1 MATTISPPAARHGL
15 PPGPRAKPHAT
26 AAPTSES
33 ALARWVLIAAALA
46 YLFLFLGLPL
56 FVVFQEA
63 LKKGIGAYF
72 TALRDPE
79 LLHALRLTLLVAG
92 IAVPLNVTFGVAA
105 AWAIT
110 KGKVRGRTLLIALA
124 DLPLAVSPVIAG
136 LTFMLRFGMQGWL
149 GPWLT
154 AHDIK
159 VAFTVTAVVLAT
171 IFVTLPFV
179 ARELIPLMEEQGVV
193 EEEAAVTLGASGWQ
207 IFKRVTL
214 PNIRWGLLYGV
225 VLCNARAMGE
235 FGAVS
240 VVSGRIRGET
250 TTLPLHIEILYNE
263 YDFTAAF
270 AASSLLALLAVV
282 TLTAKHLLERSHH
295 AARARI
301 IDEQHEQHEH
311 HERQS

>member
-1 MATTISPPAARHGL
+1 MTGVKRPRVTSATGESTAAR
-15 PPGPRAKPHAT
+15 
-26 AAPTSES
+26 
-33 ALARWVLIAAALA
+33 WILIGTALA
-46 YLFLFLGLPL
+46 YLLLFLGLPL
-56 FVVFQEA
+56 FVVFAEA
-63 LKKGIGAYF
+63 LKKGIGAYLG
-72 TALRDPE
+72 ALREPE
-79 LLHALRLTLLVAG
+79 LLHALRLTLLVAA
-92 IAVPLNVTFGVAA
+92 IAVPLNVAFGVAA

-110 KGKVRGRTLLIALA
+110 KGKVRGHALLVALA

-136 LTFMLRFGMQGWL
+136 LTFMLLFGIQGWF
-149 GPWLT
+149 GPWLK
-154 AHDIK
+154 AHDIRI
-159 VAFTVTAVVLAT
+159 AFTVTAVVLAT

-179 ARELIPLMEEQGVV
+179 ARELIPLMEEQGVT

-207 IFKRVTL
+207 IFQRVTL

-240 VVSGRIRGET
+240 VVSGRIRGQT

-282 TLTAKHLLERSHH
+282 TLAAKHLLERSRPI
-295 AARARI
+295 ASL
-301 IDEQHEQHEH
+301 EKQP
-311 HERQS
+311 

>member
-1 MATTISPPAARHGL
+1 MSTTSVPTAARHGI
-15 PPGPRAKPHAT
+15 PPGARARRQT
-26 AAPTSES
+26 AHVPTSERDI
-33 ALARWVLIAAALA
+33 ARGVLITAALA
-46 YLFLFLGLPL
+46 YLFLSLGLPL
-56 FVVFQEA
+56 FVVFHEA
-63 LKKGIGAYF
+63 FKKGVGAYL

-79 LLHALRLTLLVAG
+79 LLRALRLTLLVAG
-92 IAVPLNVTFGVAA
+92 IAVPLNVTFGIAA

-136 LTFMLRFGMQGWL
+136 LTFMLLFGMQGWF
-149 GPWLT
+149 GPWLK
-154 AHDIK
+154 AHDIQI
-159 VAFTVTAVVLAT
+159 AFTVSAVVLAT

-207 IFKRVTL
+207 IFRRVTL

-240 VVSGRIRGET
+240 VVSGRIRGQT

-282 TLTAKHLLERSHH
+282 TLAAKHLLERSHH
-295 AARARI
+295 VARARI
-301 IDEQHEQHEH
+301 IEEQHERE
-311 HERQS
+311 S

>member
-1 MATTISPPAARHGL
+1 MSTTIAPAPPRHGL
-15 PPGPRAKPHAT
+15 PPGPRLKTRTVAAAT
-26 AAPTSES
+26 NEGTI
-33 ALARWVLIAAALA
+33 ARWVLIGAALA

-63 LKKGIGAYF
+63 FKKGIGAYF
-72 TALRDPE
+72 TALREPE
-79 LLHALRLTLLVAG
+79 LLYALRLTLLVAG
-92 IAVPLNVTFGVAA
+92 IAVPLNVVFGLAA

-110 KGKVRGRTLLIALA
+110 KGKVRGRTLLVALA

-136 LTFMLRFGMQGWL
+136 LTFMLLFGMQGWF
-149 GPWLT
+149 GPWLK
-154 AHDIK
+154 AHDIQI
-159 VAFTVTAVVLAT
+159 AFTATAVVLAT

-179 ARELIPLMEEQGVV
+179 ARELIPLMEEQGVT

-207 IFKRVTL
+207 MFRRVTL

-240 VVSGRIRGET
+240 VVSGRIRGQT

-270 AASSLLALLAVV
+270 AASSLLAMLAVV
-282 TLTAKHLLERSHH
+282 TLAAKHLLERSHH

-301 IDEQHEQHEH
+301 IQEQQELTP
-311 HERQS
+311 

>member
-1 MATTISPPAARHGL
+1 MSTTIAPAAPRHGL
-15 PPGPRAKPHAT
+15 PPGPRTKTRTVAAAT
-26 AAPTSES
+26 NEGTI
-33 ALARWVLIAAALA
+33 ARWVLIGAALA

-63 LKKGIGAYF
+63 FRKGIAAYF
-72 TALRDPE
+72 TALQEAD

-92 IAVPLNVTFGVAA
+92 IAVPLNVLFGLAA

-110 KGKVRGRTLLIALA
+110 KGKVRGRTLLVALA

-136 LTFMLRFGMQGWL
+136 LTFMLLFGMQGWF
-149 GPWLT
+149 GPWLN
-154 AHDIK
+154 AHGIK
-159 VAFTVTAVVLAT
+159 IAFTVTAVVLAT
-171 IFVTLPFV
+171 VFVTLPFV
-179 ARELIPLMEEQGVV
+179 ARELIPLMEEQGVT

-207 IFKRVTL
+207 IFRRVTL

-240 VVSGRIRGET
+240 VVSGRIRGQT

-270 AASSLLALLAVV
+270 AASSLLAMLAVV
-282 TLTAKHLLERSHH
+282 TLAAKHLLERSHH
-295 AARARI
+295 AARARLI
-301 IDEQHEQHEH
+301 QEQEEKQP
-311 HERQS
+311 

>member
-1 MATTISPPAARHGL
+1 MSTTIAPPAPRHGIA
-15 PPGPRAKPHAT
+15 PGPRTKRHGVT
-26 AAPTSES
+26 AATGES
-33 ALARWVLIAAALA
+33 ATARWVLIGIALA

-63 LKKGIGAYF
+63 LKKGLAPYI
-72 TALRDPE
+72 TALDEPE

-92 IAVPLNVTFGVAA
+92 IAVPLNVVFGIAA

-110 KGKVRGRTLLIALA
+110 KGKVRGHTLLVALA

-136 LTFMLRFGMQGWL
+136 LTFMLLFGMQGWF
-149 GPWLT
+149 GPWLK
-154 AHDIK
+154 AHDIRI
-159 VAFTVTAVVLAT
+159 AFTVTAVVLAT

-179 ARELIPLMEEQGVV
+179 ARELIPLMEEQGVT

-207 IFKRVTL
+207 IFRRVTA
-214 PNIRWGLLYGV
+214 PNIRWGLLYGI

-240 VVSGRIRGET
+240 VVSGRIRGQT

-263 YDFTAAF
+263 YNFTAAF
-270 AASSLLALLAVV
+270 AASSLLAMLAVV
-282 TLTAKHLLERSHH
+282 TLAAKHLLERSHH

-301 IDEQHEQHEH
+301 IQEQHE
-311 HERQS
+311 RPS

>member
-1 MATTISPPAARHGL
+1 MTTTIAPTAPRHGIA
-15 PPGPRAKPHAT
+15 PGPRTRPRTAT
-26 AAPTSES
+26 AAAGEGTV
-33 ALARWVLIAAALA
+33 ARWLLIGAALA

-63 LKKGIGAYF
+63 FRKGAAAYF
-72 TALRDPE
+72 TALGEAD
-79 LLHALRLTLLVAG
+79 LLYALKLTLIVAG
-92 IAVPLNVTFGVAA
+92 IAVPLNVLFGLSA

-110 KGKVRGRTLLIALA
+110 KGKVRGHALLVALA

-136 LTFMLRFGMQGWL
+136 LTFMLLFGMQGWF
-149 GPWLT
+149 GPWLR
-154 AHDIK
+154 AHDIQI
-159 VAFTVTAVVLAT
+159 AFTVTAVVLAT

-179 ARELIPLMEEQGVV
+179 ARELIPLMEEQGVS
-193 EEEAAVTLGASGWQ
+193 EEEAGVTLGAPGWQ
-207 IFKRVTL
+207 IFRRVTL

-270 AASSLLALLAVV
+270 AASSLLAMLAVV
-282 TLTAKHLLERSHH
+282 TLAAKHLLERSHH

-301 IDEQHEQHEH
+301 IREQQ
-311 HERQS
+311 ERLP

>member
-1 MATTISPPAARHGL
+1 MSTILAPAAPRHGIA
-15 PPGPRAKPHAT
+15 PGPRTTQRTTPRTAAT
-26 AAPTSES
+26 ATSES
-33 ALARWVLIAAALA
+33 ATTRWILIAAALA

-63 LKKGIGAYF
+63 FRKGVTAYF
-72 TALRDPE
+72 AAIRDAE
-79 LLHALRLTLLVAG
+79 LLYALKLTLVVAG
-92 IAVPLNVTFGVAA
+92 IAVPLNILFGLAA

-110 KGKVRGRTLLIALA
+110 KGKVRGHALLVALA

-136 LTFMLRFGMQGWL
+136 LTFMLLFGMQGWF
-149 GPWLT
+149 GPWLR
-154 AHDIK
+154 AHDIQI
-159 VAFTVTAVVLAT
+159 AFTVTAVVLAT

-179 ARELIPLMEEQGVV
+179 ARELIPLMEEQGVS
-193 EEEAAVTLGASGWQ
+193 EEEAGVTLGASGWQ
-207 IFKRVTL
+207 LFRRVTL

-240 VVSGRIRGET
+240 VVSGRIRGQT

-270 AASSLLALLAVV
+270 AASSLLAMLAVV
-282 TLTAKHLLERSHH
+282 TLAAKHLLERSHH

-301 IDEQHEQHEH
+301 IREQQ
-311 HERQS
+311 ERQP

>member
-1 MATTISPPAARHGL
+1 MSTTIAPAAPRHGI
-15 PPGPRAKPHAT
+15 PPGPRAKRHASSATGESAT
-26 AAPTSES
+26 A
-33 ALARWVLIAAALA
+33 RWLLIGAAVA

-63 LKKGIGAYF
+63 FKKGVTAYF
-72 TALRDPE
+72 TALKEPE

-92 IAVPLNVTFGVAA
+92 IAVPLNVVFGLAA

-110 KGKVRGRTLLIALA
+110 KGKVRGHALLVALA

-136 LTFMLRFGMQGWL
+136 LTFMLLFGMQGWF
-149 GPWLT
+149 GPWLK
-154 AHDIK
+154 AHDIQI
-159 VAFTVTAVVLAT
+159 AFTVTAVVLAT

-179 ARELIPLMEEQGVV
+179 ARELIAVMEASGRE
-193 EEEAAVTLGASGWQ
+193 EEEAAKLLGANGWQ
-207 IFKRVTL
+207 IFRRVTL

-240 VVSGRIRGET
+240 VVSGRIRGQT

-270 AASSLLALLAVV
+270 AASSLLAMLAVV
-282 TLTAKHLLERSHH
+282 TLAAKHLLERSHH

-301 IDEQHEQHEH
+301 IREQQEP
-311 HERQS
+311 RS

>member
-1 MATTISPPAARHGL
+1 MSTTIIPGARQHGL
-15 PPGPRAKPHAT
+15 PPGPRARIHT
-26 AAPTSES
+26 AAPTNES
-33 ALARWVLIAAALA
+33 ALARRALIGVALA

-56 FVVFQEA
+56 YVVFQEA
-63 LKKGIGAYF
+63 LRKGFAAYLA
-72 TALRDPE
+72 ALREPE
-79 LLHALRLTLLVAG
+79 LLHAARLTLLVAG
-92 IAVPLNVTFGVAA
+92 IAVPLNVAFGIAA

-110 KGKVRGRTLLIALA
+110 KGRVRGRTLLIALA

-136 LTFMLRFGMQGWL
+136 LTFMLLFGMQGWF
-149 GPWLT
+149 GPWLR
-154 AHDIK
+154 AHDIRI
-159 VAFTVTAVVLAT
+159 AFTVTAVVLAT

-179 ARELIPLMEEQGVV
+179 ARELIPLMEEQGVT

-207 IFKRVTL
+207 IFRRVTV
-214 PNIRWGLLYGV
+214 PNIRWGLLYGI

-240 VVSGRIRGET
+240 VVSGRIRGQT
-250 TTLPLHIEILYNE
+250 TTLPLQIEILYNE

-282 TLTAKHLLERSHH
+282 TLAAKHLLERSHH

-301 IDEQHEQHEH
+301 IQEQE
-311 HERQS
+311 ERGS

>member
-1 MATTISPPAARHGL
+1 MSTTIAPAAPRHGL
-15 PPGPRAKPHAT
+15 PPGPRTKTRTVAAAT
-26 AAPTSES
+26 NEGTI
-33 ALARWVLIAAALA
+33 ARWVLIGAALA

-63 LKKGIGAYF
+63 FRKGIAAYF
-72 TALRDPE
+72 TALQEAD

-92 IAVPLNVTFGVAA
+92 IAVPLNVLFGLAA

-110 KGKVRGRTLLIALA
+110 KGKVRGRTLLVALA

-136 LTFMLRFGMQGWL
+136 LTFMLLFGMQGWF
-149 GPWLT
+149 GPWLN
-154 AHDIK
+154 AHGIK
-159 VAFTVTAVVLAT
+159 IAFTVTAVVLAT
-171 IFVTLPFV
+171 VFVTLPFV
-179 ARELIPLMEEQGVV
+179 ARELIPLMEEQGVT
-193 EEEAAVTLGASGWQ
+193 EEEAGVTLGASGWQ
-207 IFKRVTL
+207 IFRRVTL

-250 TTLPLHIEILYNE
+250 NTMPLHIEILYNE

-270 AASSLLALLAVV
+270 AASSLLAMLAVV
-282 TLTAKHLLERSHH
+282 TLAAKHLLERSHH

-301 IDEQHEQHEH
+301 IQEQQEH
-311 HERQS
+311 QP

>member
-1 MATTISPPAARHGL
+1 MSTTIAPPASRHGL
-15 PPGPRAKPHAT
+15 PPGPRAVPRAA
-26 AAPTSES
+26 AAPTSEGKVAHW
-33 ALARWVLIAAALA
+33 ALIGAALA

-56 FVVFQEA
+56 FVVFEEA
-63 LKKGIGAYF
+63 FKKGFGAYLA
-72 TALRDPE
+72 ALRDPE
-79 LLHALRLTLLVAG
+79 LLHALRLTLIVAG
-92 IAVPLNVTFGVAA
+92 IAVPLNVLFGLSA

-110 KGKVRGRTLLIALA
+110 KGKVRGRTLLVALA

-136 LTFMLRFGMQGWL
+136 LTFMLLFGMQGWF
-149 GPWLT
+149 GPWLK
-154 AHDIK
+154 AHDIQI
-159 VAFTVTAVVLAT
+159 AFTVTAVVVAT
-171 IFVTLPFV
+171 VFVTLPFV

-207 IFKRVTL
+207 IFRRVTL

-240 VVSGRIRGET
+240 VVSGRIRGQT

-270 AASSLLALLAVV
+270 AASSLLAMLAVV

-301 IDEQHEQHEH
+301 KREQK
-311 HERQS
+311 ERTS

>member
-1 MATTISPPAARHGL
+1 MSTTIAPPAPRHGIA
-15 PPGPRAKPHAT
+15 PGPRAKRRTVAGATGESAT
-26 AAPTSES
+26 A
-33 ALARWVLIAAALA
+33 RRVLIGIALV
-46 YLFLFLGLPL
+46 YLCLFLGLPL

-63 LKKGIGAYF
+63 LKKGVGAYF
-72 TALRDPE
+72 HALREPE

-92 IAVPLNVTFGVAA
+92 IAVPLNVVFGIAA

-110 KGKVRGRTLLIALA
+110 KGKVRGHALLVALA

-136 LTFMLRFGMQGWL
+136 LTFMLLFGMQGWF
-149 GPWLT
+149 GPWLK
-154 AHDIK
+154 AHDIQI
-159 VAFTVTAVVLAT
+159 AFTVTAVVLAT

-179 ARELIPLMEEQGVV
+179 ARELIPLMEEQGVT

-207 IFKRVTL
+207 IFRRVTL

-240 VVSGRIRGET
+240 VVSGRIRGQT

-270 AASSLLALLAVV
+270 AASSLLAMLAVV
-282 TLTAKHLLERSHH
+282 TLAAKHLLERSHH
-295 AARARI
+295 AARARLI
-301 IDEQHEQHEH
+301 QEQQEKLP
-311 HERQS
+311 